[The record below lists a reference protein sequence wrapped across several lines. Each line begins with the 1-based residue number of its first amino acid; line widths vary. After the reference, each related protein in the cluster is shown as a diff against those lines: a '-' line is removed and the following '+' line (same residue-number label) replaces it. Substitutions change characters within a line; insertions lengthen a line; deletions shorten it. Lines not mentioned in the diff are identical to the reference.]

1 MGVIL
6 SDEPGIYRTG
16 EYGIRL
22 ENLVVVQRDATTT
35 FGDFYAFEVLTLC
48 PFERKLIVKE
58 MLSEVE
64 LTMLNAY
71 HQWVYEELSDR
82 VPETVATYLKEATL
96 PL

>member
-1 MGVIL
+1 VL

-22 ENLVVVQRDATTT
+22 ENLVVVQRDVSTV
-35 FGDFYAFEVLTLC
+35 FGEFYAFEVLTLC
-48 PFERKLIVKE
+48 PLERKLIVKD
-58 MLSEVE
+58 MLNESE

-71 HQWVYEELSDR
+71 HRWVYEELSDR
-82 VPETVATYLKEATL
+82 VPESVATYLKEATL